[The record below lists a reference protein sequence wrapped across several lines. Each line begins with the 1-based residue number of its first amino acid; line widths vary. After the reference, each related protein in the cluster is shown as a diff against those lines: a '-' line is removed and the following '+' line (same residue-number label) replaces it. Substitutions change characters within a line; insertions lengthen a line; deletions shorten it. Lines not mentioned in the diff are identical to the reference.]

1 MSKKPAPPETAAETP
16 DKARDWDA
24 PSENPEFLGAT
35 PGALAQA
42 LLRPTQ
48 PPKPSGNPA
57 TNKK

>member
-1 MSKKPAPPETAAETP
+1 MAEPPAKPPTDTTKET
-16 DKARDWDA
+16 RDWDA

-35 PGALAQA
+35 PGALARA

-48 PPKPSGNPA
+48 PPKTTGNPA